1 MRQRLAA
8 FLLLSCPLAALAQQA
23 PLNCD
28 VGPIT
33 RTFGGT
39 QWLVYSCRDNRSMV
53 VFSAPRNPAMPFYFM
68 FSARPEGYRLVGE
81 GTGQKQFTEAALK
94 DLSKL
99 AEPDIIKLIAETKVG
114 K

>member
-1 MRQRLAA
+1 MRQLIVAS
-8 FLLLSCPLAALAQQA
+8 LLLSCPLAALAQQA

-28 VGPIT
+28 IGPIT

-39 QWLVYSCRDNRSMV
+39 QWLVYSCRDNRSVV
-53 VFSAPRNPAMPFYFM
+53 VFSAPGNPAMPFYFM
-68 FSARPEGYRLVGE
+68 FSPSGQGYRLVGE

-99 AEPDIIKLIAETKVG
+99 VEQDILKLVAETKLG